1 MVRFRVIKASR
12 LLLGAAVVALALMVC
27 LLALRMFSA
36 SGESTPAGGASQQ
49 GAEAALAAFAAPAQ
63 NAQIEITV
71 LEPSASGQASC
82 ASASPCASPTS
93 CASASPSP
101 TPAPAAVRVLIY
113 HTHTH
118 EAYEQVAEAPYEAVE
133 AWRTEDEA
141 HSVVRVGAELALL
154 LRRCGLEVVHDVT
167 DHELDDLSTAYERS
181 LTTLESYDQPFDLY
195 IDLHRDAYV
204 EGETL
209 TVDNDGVEC
218 ARLMLLVGSGER
230 FEVKPRFEE
239 NLAFATALTQRL
251 NDLVPGI
258 CRDVQIKDN
267 RYNQHVGSPALLIEV
282 GNNRNTLAQAV
293 NAMAP
298 LSQALYQLL
307 VHS

>member
-118 EAYEQVAEAPYEAVE
+118 EAYEQG
-133 AWRTEDEA
+133 RRSSLRGRRGLA
-141 HSVVRVGAELALL
+141 HRGRGAQ
-154 LRRCGLEVVHDVT
+154 RR
-167 DHELDDLSTAYERS
+167 
-181 LTTLESYDQPFDLY
+181 
-195 IDLHRDAYV
+195 
-204 EGETL
+204 
-209 TVDNDGVEC
+209 
-218 ARLMLLVGSGER
+218 ARGR
-230 FEVKPRFEE
+230 
-239 NLAFATALTQRL
+239 
-251 NDLVPGI
+251 GI
-258 CRDVQIKDN
+258 
-267 RYNQHVGSPALLIEV
+267 GSPF
-282 GNNRNTLAQAV
+282 
-293 NAMAP
+293 AP
-298 LSQALYQLL
+298 LRP
-307 VHS
+307 